1 MDYREKLH
9 AEDLLSI
16 NAGLSELEAD
26 QIEFDHIF
34 GVTQTLRALWEYDEP
49 SPSADAVPIP
59 HGLPSEDIGYPELE
73 AEDLSMEE
81 PGKEMI
87 ISHFEAPLS
96 SWFIGLS
103 KEFRKATEKIDRKLK
118 GRILDAIGRIAENPM
133 KQKGDTVKPMKG
145 GSKGL
150 WRYRIGDY
158 RIVYHPDPQNERVV
172 LLAFAAR
179 GAAYG

>member
-59 HGLPSEDIGYPELE
+59 HGLPSEERKPTEPEKVENFFMDETAEE
-73 AEDLSMEE
+73 ADLDL
-81 PGKEMI
+81 PA
-87 ISHFEAPLS
+87 APPS

-150 WRYRIGDY
+150 W
-158 RIVYHPDPQNERVV
+158 VS
-172 LLAFAAR
+172 
-179 GAAYG
+179 